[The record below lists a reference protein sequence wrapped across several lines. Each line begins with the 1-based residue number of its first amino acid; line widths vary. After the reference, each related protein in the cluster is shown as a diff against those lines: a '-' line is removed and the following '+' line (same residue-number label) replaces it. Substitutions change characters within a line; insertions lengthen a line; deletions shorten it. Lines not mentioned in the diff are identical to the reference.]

1 MADYG
6 VPRVSQKDQAIT
18 HSIDELLD
26 IITKYFTYQREC
38 QQNRMKYFQMDR
50 NKDTFYQKT
59 IQRLAQVVVCMFPPE
74 HTFFIIVALNVCLYT
89 GYVSKLQATGM
100 RLSSSNRPLYGVGTT
115 TQMQNSLPCEI
126 SQEILPRR
134 DLNPQLTG
142 LAYRKPQANHYHFS

>member
-1 MADYG
+1 MADFG

-38 QQNRMKYFQMDR
+38 QQNIMKYFQMNR

-74 HTFFIIVALNVCLYT
+74 HTFLSQQLLMCVSTLATLASSRLQVCACLVLI
-89 GYVSKLQATGM
+89 GHFMVQVLQL
-100 RLSSSNRPLYGVGTT
+100 RCRI
-115 TQMQNSLPCEI
+115 PCRVKF
-126 SQEILPRR
+126 RR
-134 DLNPQLTG
+134 KFCPAG
-142 LAYRKPQANHYHFS
+142 I